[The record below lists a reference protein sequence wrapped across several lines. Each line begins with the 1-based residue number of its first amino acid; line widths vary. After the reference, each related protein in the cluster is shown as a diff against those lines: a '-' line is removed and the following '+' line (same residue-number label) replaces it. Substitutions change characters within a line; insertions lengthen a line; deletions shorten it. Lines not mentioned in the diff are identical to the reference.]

1 MVLIASAFALALLT
15 QGGQATLQSCVFE
28 ADGWVCRY
36 RVPDAIY
43 RPELAVPLPAPV
55 QPPAPAPALAP
66 VFDLPQT
73 APDEEAVRQARLI
86 SRCAD
91 AHWLSLCTPDDRRQ
105 AKALQ
110 ARAMARE
117 ALRLEVA
124 GLVAKDQCPEAV
136 KAALE
141 GGDLELAKEIRAF
154 CAPQD

>member
-1 MVLIASAFALALLT
+1 MVLIASAFALALLA
-15 QGGQATLQSCVFE
+15 QESQATLQSCVFE

-55 QPPAPAPALAP
+55 LPPVSAPAPAP
-66 VFDLPQT
+66 VSDLPQA

-110 ARAMARE
+110 ARALARE

-124 GLVAKDQCPEAV
+124 GLVAKDQCPEAI
-136 KAALE
+136 KTALE
-141 GGDLELAKEIRAF
+141 GGDLDLAKEIRAF
-154 CAPQD
+154 CAPQN